1 MAESYPNVIFH
12 KMELDASTSPMIK
25 FGVQNTPIFVVMKG
39 TKASTVLGPN
49 MQALEHAIKA
59 MLQ

>member
-1 MAESYPNVIFH
+1 MAESYPNIISN
-12 KMELDASTSPMIK
+12 KMELDASTSPRIK